1 MFSGIIEAVGTVQ
14 AIETMASGR
23 RFWIQAPFVEA
34 LSLGSS
40 VAHNGVCLSVI
51 AIKHRF
57 YCVEAVQETLS
68 RTTLGLLDLG
78 SPVNLERALPATAR
92 LEGHIVQGHVDTTL
106 EVLEIE
112 RVGEDSYYFTFDL
125 PENWA
130 PYVVE
135 KGSIAID
142 GVSLTVANL
151 SERTFRVAIIP
162 WTYQHTTFSRL
173 RRGMQVNVEFD
184 ILAKYLRRWAERYGF
199 RFPVIEAP

>member
-1 MFSGIIEAVGTVQ
+1 MFSGIIEAIGTVQ

-40 VAHNGVCLSVI
+40 IAHNGACLSVI

-57 YCVEAVQETLS
+57 YCVEAVQETLN

-78 SPVNLERALPATAR
+78 SPINLERALPACAR
-92 LEGHIVQGHVDTTL
+92 LEGHIVQGHVDTTT
-106 EVLEIE
+106 EVLEIT
-112 RVGEDSYYFTFDL
+112 RVGGDSYYFSFAL
-125 PENWA
+125 SEEWA

-142 GVSLTVANL
+142 GVSLTVAGV
-151 SERTFRVAIIP
+151 EKGAFRVAIIP
-162 WTYQHTTFSRL
+162 WTYQHTTFSKL
-173 RRGMQVNVEFD
+173 KRGMLVNVEFD
-184 ILAKYLRRWAERYGF
+184 ILAKYLWRWAQRYGLKL
-199 RFPVIEAP
+199 PTT

>member
-14 AIETMASGR
+14 AIETMAAGR
-23 RFWIQAPFVEA
+23 RFWVQAPFVEA

-40 VAHNGVCLSVI
+40 IAHNGACLSVI

-78 SPVNLERALPATAR
+78 SPVNLERALPASAR

-106 EVLEIE
+106 EVLDVE
-112 RVGEDSYYFTFDL
+112 RVGEESYYFTFSL
-125 PENWA
+125 PGSWA

-142 GVSLTVANL
+142 GVSLTIADV
-151 SERTFRVAIIP
+151 SEGAFRVAIIP
-162 WTYQHTTFSRL
+162 WTYQHTTFSKL
-173 RRGMQVNVEFD
+173 KRGMRVNVEFD
-184 ILAKYLRRWAERYGF
+184 ILAKYLRRWAERYGL
-199 RFPVIEAP
+199 RLPAPDSP